1 MGEYKYK
8 ILEEVIVSIGEDCS
22 DENIKAQ
29 LARLTT
35 DEIKKL
41 RSIMMFIENNLVNRE
56 YDELF
61 GEC

>member
-8 ILEEVIVSIGEDCS
+8 VLEEVIVSIGENCS
-22 DENIKAQ
+22 DENIKTQ
-29 LARLTT
+29 LKRLTT
-35 DEIKKL
+35 DEVRKL

-56 YDELF
+56 YNELF